1 MSNNSK
7 QWSSENP
14 GYIIFL
20 VDQSGSMGEDYIVNP
35 NGKNQNKAE
44 FTALVINRTI
54 NDLIFTNSAGDKIK
68 DRVFISIIGYGGKGG
83 NSVDDIRSDYLSAF
97 ADSPLRVEKIKKKVS
112 DGAGGLVEIKEEM
125 AMYIEPT
132 CPRNGLTPM
141 AEALD
146 FAKQLIEGWITKKP
160 DNPAPVIINV
170 SDGMPYTG
178 SNPIDDKEK
187 TISTANSIMNINT
200 GDGNP
205 LIFNVHLGQ
214 PPFNETKFSSNEN
227 EVADEEGKL
236 LYKISSKV
244 PESYREAARKHE
256 FVTSEDSRGFVSN
269 AGPETLIKFINFGS
283 SGGTDLSKNNYV

>member
-1 MSNNSK
+1 MNNSK
-7 QWSSENP
+7 QWSSATP

-54 NDLIFTNSAGDKIK
+54 NELILAMSAGDKIK
-68 DRVFISIIGYGGKGG
+68 DRVFISIIGYGGEGG
-83 NSVDDIRSDYLSAF
+83 NSIADIRSDYLSAF
-97 ADSPLRVEKIKKKVS
+97 NDRPLRTEKVKKKIS
-112 DGAGGLVEIKEEM
+112 DGAGGLVEIEEEM
-125 AMYIEPT
+125 AIFLEPT
-132 CPRNGLTPM
+132 CPKNGLTPM

-146 FAKQLIEGWITKKP
+146 FAKQLIEGWISKKP

-178 SNPIDDKEK
+178 SNSMEDMEK
-187 TISTANSIMNINT
+187 TISVANSIMNINT
-200 GDGNP
+200 NDGNP
-205 LIFNVHLGQ
+205 IIFNVHLGQ
-214 PPFNETKFSSNEN
+214 PPFNETKFESSESKISDNQ
-227 EVADEEGKL
+227 GKFL
-236 LYKISSKV
+236 FKISSKV
-244 PESYREAARKHE
+244 PQAYREEARKHD

-283 SGGTDLSKNNYV
+283 SGGGTDRIA

>member
-7 QWSSENP
+7 QWSSANP

-20 VDQSGSMGEDYIVNP
+20 IDQSGSMGEAYT
-35 NGKNQNKAE
+35 GGHNKAE
-44 FTALVINRTI
+44 FNSLVINRTI

-68 DRVFISIIGYGGKGG
+68 DRVFISLIGYGGKGG

-97 ADSPLRVEKIKKKVS
+97 ADSPLRIEKIKKKVS
-112 DGAGGLVEIKEEM
+112 DGAGGLVEIEEEM
-125 AMYIEPT
+125 AMYVEPT

-146 FAKQLIEGWITKKP
+146 FAKQLIEGWISKKP

-178 SNPIDDKEK
+178 SNSADDIEK
-187 TISTANSIMNINT
+187 AISTANSIMSIST
-200 GDGNP
+200 DDGNP

-214 PPFNETKFSSNEN
+214 PPFNETKFSSNES
-227 EVADEEGKL
+227 EVADNEGKL
-236 LYKISSKV
+236 LFKISSKV
-244 PESYREAARKHE
+244 PETYRDAARKHE
-256 FVTSEDSRGFVSN
+256 FVTTEDSRGFVSN

-283 SGGTDLSKNNYV
+283 SGGTDRII

>member
-1 MSNNSK
+1 MNNSK
-7 QWSSENP
+7 QWSSATP

-35 NGKNQNKAE
+35 NGNNQNKAE

-68 DRVFISIIGYGGKGG
+68 DRVFVSIIGYGGQGG

-97 ADSPLRVEKIKKKVS
+97 ADSPLRTEKVKKKVS
-112 DGAGGLVEIKEEM
+112 DGAGGLVEIEEEM
-125 AMYIEPT
+125 AIYLEPT

-141 AEALD
+141 GEALD
-146 FAKQLIEGWITKKP
+146 FAKQLIEGWISKKP

-178 SNPIDDKEK
+178 GNVIDDVEK
-187 TISTANSIMNINT
+187 AISVAKSVMQINT
-200 GDGNP
+200 NDGHP
-205 LIFNVHLGQ
+205 IIFNVHLGQ
-214 PPFNETKFSSNEN
+214 PPFNESKFESSESKIS
-227 EVADEEGKL
+227 DEEGKL
-236 LYKISSKV
+236 LFKISSKV
-244 PESYREAARKHE
+244 PETYRDAARKHE

-283 SGGTDLSKNNYV
+283 SGGTDRVS

>member
-1 MSNNSK
+1 MGNNTK
-7 QWSSENP
+7 QWSSANP

-20 VDQSGSMGEDYIVNP
+20 IDQSGSMGENYTG
-35 NGKNQNKAE
+35 GKNKAE
-44 FTALVINRTI
+44 FTSLVINRTI

-68 DRVFISIIGYGGKGG
+68 DRVFISLIGYGGKGG
-83 NSVDDIRSDYLSAF
+83 NSVDDIRSDYLSSF
-97 ADSPLRVEKIKKKVS
+97 ADSPLRIEKIKKKVS
-112 DGAGGLVEIKEEM
+112 DGAGGLVEIEEEM
-125 AMYIEPT
+125 AMYVEPT

-178 SNPIDDKEK
+178 GTSIDDIQK
-187 TISTANSIMNINT
+187 TISRANEIMNIT
-200 GDGNP
+200 TDDGNP

-214 PPFNETKFSSNEN
+214 APFNETKFSANEN
-227 EVADEEGKL
+227 ELEDEEGKL
-236 LYKISSKV
+236 LFKISSKV

-256 FVTSEDSRGFVSN
+256 FITSEDSRGFVSN

-283 SGGTDLSKNNYV
+283 SGGADRTS

>member
-7 QWSSENP
+7 QWSSANP

-20 VDQSGSMGEDYIVNP
+20 IDQSGSMGEDYTG
-35 NGKNQNKAE
+35 GKNKAE
-44 FTALVINRTI
+44 FTSLVINRTI

-68 DRVFISIIGYGGKGG
+68 DRVFISLIGYGGKGG
-83 NSVDDIRSDYLSAF
+83 NSVEDIRSDYLSVF
-97 ADSPLRVEKIKKKVS
+97 ADSPLRIEKIKKKVS
-112 DGAGGLVEIKEEM
+112 DGAGGLVEIEEEM
-125 AMYIEPT
+125 AMYVEPT

-178 SNPIDDKEK
+178 SNPIDDIEK
-187 TISTANSIMNINT
+187 TISTASSIMNINT

-205 LIFNVHLGQ
+205 LIFNVHLGH
-214 PPFNETKFSSNEN
+214 PPFNETKFSSTEN
-227 EVADEEGKL
+227 EVSDDEGKIL
-236 LYKISSKV
+236 FKISSKV
-244 PESYREAARKHE
+244 PETYREAARKHE
-256 FVTSEDSRGFVSN
+256 FVTDVDSRGFVSN

-283 SGGTDLSKNNYV
+283 SGGTDRII

>member
-7 QWSSENP
+7 QWSSANP

-112 DGAGGLVEIKEEM
+112 DGAGGLVEIEEEM
-125 AMYIEPT
+125 AIYVEPT

-236 LYKISSKV
+236 LFKISSKV

-269 AGPETLIKFINFGS
+269 AGPETLVKFINFGS
-283 SGGTDLSKNNYV
+283 SGGSDLTKN

>member
-7 QWSSENP
+7 QWSSANP

-20 VDQSGSMGEDYIVNP
+20 IDQSGSMGENYTG
-35 NGKNQNKAE
+35 GKNKSE
-44 FTALVINRTI
+44 FTSLVINRTI

-68 DRVFISIIGYGGKGG
+68 DRVFISLIGYGGKGG

-97 ADSPLRVEKIKKKVS
+97 ADSPLRIEKIKKKVS
-112 DGAGGLVEIKEEM
+112 DGAGGLVEIDEEM
-125 AMYIEPT
+125 AIYVEPT
-132 CPRNGLTPM
+132 SPQNGLTPM

-146 FAKQLIEGWITKKP
+146 FAKQLIEGWIAKKP
-160 DNPAPVIINV
+160 ENPAPVIINV

-178 SNPIDDKEK
+178 NNPLDDIEK
-187 TISTANSIMNINT
+187 TKSTANAIMNINT

-214 PPFNETKFSSNEN
+214 PPFNETKFSSAEN
-227 EVADEEGKL
+227 EVADQEGKL
-236 LYKISSKV
+236 LFKISSKV
-244 PESYREAARKHE
+244 PETYREAARKHE

-283 SGGTDLSKNNYV
+283 SGGTDRII

>member
-7 QWSSENP
+7 QWSSANP

-20 VDQSGSMGEDYIVNP
+20 IDQSGSMGENYTG
-35 NGKNQNKAE
+35 GKNKSE
-44 FTALVINRTI
+44 FTSLVINRTI

-68 DRVFISIIGYGGKGG
+68 DRVFISLIGYGGKGG

-97 ADSPLRVEKIKKKVS
+97 ADSPLRIEKIKKKVS
-112 DGAGGLVEIKEEM
+112 DGAGGLVEIEEEM
-125 AMYIEPT
+125 AIYVEPT
-132 CPRNGLTPM
+132 SPRNGLTPM

-160 DNPAPVIINV
+160 ENPAPVIINV

-178 SNPIDDKEK
+178 NNPLDDIEK
-187 TISTANSIMNINT
+187 TISTANGIMNINT

-214 PPFNETKFSSNEN
+214 PPFNETKFSSAEN
-227 EVADEEGKL
+227 EVADQEGKL
-236 LYKISSKV
+236 LFKISSKV
-244 PESYREAARKHE
+244 PETYREAARKHE

-283 SGGTDLSKNNYV
+283 SGGTDRII

>member
-7 QWSSENP
+7 QWSSANP

-20 VDQSGSMGEDYIVNP
+20 IDQSGSMGEDYTG
-35 NGKNQNKAE
+35 GKNKAE
-44 FTALVINRTI
+44 FTSLVINRTI

-68 DRVFISIIGYGGKGG
+68 DRVFISLIGYGGKGG

-97 ADSPLRVEKIKKKVS
+97 ADSPLRIEKIKKKVS
-112 DGAGGLVEIKEEM
+112 DGAGGLVEIEEEM
-125 AMYIEPT
+125 AMYVEPT

-178 SNPIDDKEK
+178 SNPIDDIEK

-214 PPFNETKFSSNEN
+214 SPFNETKFSSTEN
-227 EVADEEGKL
+227 EVSDEEGKIL
-236 LYKISSKV
+236 FKISSKV
-244 PESYREAARKHE
+244 PETYREAARKYE
-256 FVTSEDSRGFVSN
+256 FVTDVDSRGFVSN

-283 SGGTDLSKNNYV
+283 SGGTDLTKK